1 MEIKKEEQMGAVGGL
16 LGKKPK
22 RDKVAEQE
30 EFIEVVNLDILLI
43 EQQYQTAIQMLE
55 RNATVRQEVL
65 KRMIKSKLI
74 RDELVATLFDE
85 ASNDETEIYEEELMK
100 MLKGLPQGTKIK
112 RRIWNI
118 YSKKNKS

>member
-1 MEIKKEEQMGAVGGL
+1 MGAVGGF

-30 EFIEVVNLDILLI
+30 EFIEGIYRPI
-43 EQQYQTAIQMLE
+43 E

-85 ASNDETEIYEEELMK
+85 VSDDETEIYEEELIK